1 MPCSCNSCYSF
12 LLNGHT
18 STERQTRLHHS
29 LGSFSHFWLSKHL
42 ELGCHQCYSSIPV
55 TGALGDIPSS
65 ITHQNGSILHTPWA
79 WMLRDPRLDR
89 VGVGLSKNIRGP
101 NILAIKEWEND
112 EKPWDFGVLYS
123 WINPCNVI
131 WICRK
136 DFPSWGIWH
145 RT

>member
-1 MPCSCNSCYSF
+1 
-12 LLNGHT
+12 
-18 STERQTRLHHS
+18 
-29 LGSFSHFWLSKHL
+29 
-42 ELGCHQCYSSIPV
+42 
-55 TGALGDIPSS
+55 
-65 ITHQNGSILHTPWA
+65 
-79 WMLRDPRLDR
+79 
-89 VGVGLSKNIRGP
+89 
-101 NILAIKEWEND
+101 LAIKEWEND